1 MTVSSAS
8 RGCWLFVCWILI
20 MLMMMVSV
28 ANAMSATHRWLSRQR
43 YISFRSTLPSSL
55 FRRHSLHM
63 TTNTDNNNNHNNQI
77 TNNNT
82 TPTTTTPL
90 PAAVSSLSSIR
101 QSTLSQL
108 LVPSSFAL
116 VALAY
121 VSLGDSYSYSLCT
134 MLPRCTLSLLYACV
148 AR

>member
-63 TTNTDNNNNHNNQI
+63 TTNTDNNNNDNNQI

-82 TPTTTTPL
+82 TTSL
-90 PAAVSSLSSIR
+90 PATVSSLSSLR
-101 QSTLSQL
+101 QSALSQL

-116 VALAY
+116 AALAY

-134 MLPRCTLSLLYACV
+134 MLPHCTLSLLYACV